1 MTLNFFFCP
10 IFHTVSRAN
19 GMFLTRAPYLHIGWN
34 ATHAQRGI
42 DDRVRVSEQE
52 LQDEGSDLTIGL
64 SAFNTRGG
72 WKQWGGDGRFLLI
85 NHNQ

>member
-1 MTLNFFFCP
+1 
-10 IFHTVSRAN
+10 
-19 GMFLTRAPYLHIGWN
+19 MFLTRAPYLHIGWN

-72 WKQWGGDGRFLLI
+72 
-85 NHNQ
+85 